1 MVTATRLLLGFSL
14 LTGPLAYEGAA
25 GPPPPS
31 AVTAWDQY
39 VRQTE
44 RRIEDELNGREFLAV
59 SSLAPAH
66 AARARSPR
74 AAAGLLYVV
83 PVATTGGPGADEVP
97 GGLRHHWLA
106 AVFVPGVKVEDV
118 LAFVQDYD
126 HQAGVFED
134 VLVSRLLARD
144 GDYFEPLLRL
154 RRTKVITAV
163 YDTTHAVH
171 YKAHGGGR
179 ASSRSVATRIVEL
192 ERTGGADA
200 YRPRPDAKDRGFLWR
215 LNSYWRFL
223 AVPGGVIVEC
233 ESTSMSRAIPTGLS
247 WLIGHYVNSIP
258 KESLER
264 TLTGIKNGVLARAGR
279 TK

>member
-1 MVTATRLLLGFSL
+1 M
-14 LTGPLAYEGAA
+14 
-25 GPPPPS
+25 
-31 AVTAWDQY
+31 
-39 VRQTE
+39 
-44 RRIEDELNGREFLAV
+44 

-74 AAAGLLYVV
+74 AAAGLLFVV

-106 AVFVPGVKVEDV
+106 AVFVPGVKVPDV

-134 VLVSRLLARD
+134 VLVSRLLARN

-171 YKAHGGGR
+171 YRAHGAGR

-200 YRPRPDAKDRGFLWR
+200 YRPRPDASDRGFLWR

-223 AVPGGVIVEC
+223 EADGGVVVEC
-233 ESTSMSRAIPTGLS
+233 ESLSLSRGIPTGLG
-247 WLIGHYVNSIP
+247 WLVGRFVNSIP
-258 KESLER
+258 RESLEQ
-264 TLTGIKNGVLARAGR
+264 TLLGIRKGTLARQQKRQSAGS
-279 TK
+279 